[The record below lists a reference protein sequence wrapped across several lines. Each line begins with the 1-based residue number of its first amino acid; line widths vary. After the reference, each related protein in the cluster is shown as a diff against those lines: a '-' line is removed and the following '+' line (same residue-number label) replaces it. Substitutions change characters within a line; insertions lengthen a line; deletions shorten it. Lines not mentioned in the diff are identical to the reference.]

1 MSPKPANVVHL
12 PTAAGRQW
20 KSAKV
25 NNLTADWNTY
35 TRPIDQDIRH
45 GLSTIRARARD
56 LAQNSDHAKG
66 FLRIVRNNVVG
77 APGFVLQSRAALANG
92 EPDTRVR
99 TDVEREWKEWGKR
112 GNCEITGKFTWAG
125 LQRHVIE
132 TVARDGESFIRILR
146 PYQNRWGMTLQ
157 VIDPETVDIQFNG
170 EHGGNEVRM
179 GVELDVDRRPV
190 AYHLLAEPSINQ
202 SSYRATSG
210 RFRVPAEEMLHVYLP
225 EFSWQTRGVPWM
237 AVSAQRLH
245 MITGTEDAEVTA
257 TRASAAKF
265 AIYEAEEWAPAPEKN
280 KEGLV
285 DSNGNPLTTDPGQFA
300 QDVAPGLM
308 EVAPYGYKL
317 NMVDPAHPN
326 AAMPDFLKWGLRSV
340 ATGMGVSYNTI
351 GNDAEGVNYTSL
363 RFFLGVERDNW
374 MEVQDWFESEFPEP
388 VRSIWTADQIRYGN
402 LNGRRGR
409 DSELDN
415 VYWQPRRWEGPD
427 PAKQSTA
434 DRKDLEIGATTL
446 TDILARK
453 GRDFD
458 DVLAQR
464 ISELKRAKD
473 AAESVGMTLQDV
485 MPYLAGQ
492 ITETTETGTNAT
504 EQD

>member
-1 MSPKPANVVHL
+1 MASKASNVVKL

-20 KSAKV
+20 KTAKV

-45 GLSTIRARARD
+45 GLSTIRARARE
-56 LAQNSDHAKG
+56 LAQNSDHTKG

-77 APGFVLQSRAALANG
+77 ATGFVLQSRAETARG
-92 EPDTRVR
+92 KQDKKTRK
-99 TDVEREWKEWGKR
+99 DVEREWKAWGRR

-132 TVARDGESFIRILR
+132 TVARDGESFVRILR
-146 PYQNRWGMTLQ
+146 PFPNRWGMTLQ

-170 EHGGNEVRM
+170 QHEGNEVRM
-179 GVELDVDRRPV
+179 GVELDADRRPV
-190 AYHLLAEPSINQ
+190 AYHLLAEPTITQ
-202 SSYRATSG
+202 SSYRAASG
-210 RFRVPAEEMLHVYLP
+210 RYRVPAEEMLHVFLP

-265 AIYEAEEWAPAPEKN
+265 AIYEAEEWAPPPEKQKN
-280 KEGLV
+280 GLV
-285 DSNGNPLTTDPGQFA
+285 DENGNPLTTDPGQFA
-300 QDVAPGLM
+300 QDVAPGMM

-326 AAMPDFLKWGLRSV
+326 SAMPDFLKWGLRSV
-340 ATGMGVSYNTI
+340 ATGMGVSYNTL

-374 MEVQDWFESEFPEP
+374 MEVQDWFGGEFPEP
-388 VRSIWTADQIRYGN
+388 VREIWTADQLKLGT
-402 LNGRRGR
+402 LAALPGRE
-409 DSELDN
+409 SELDN

-458 DVLAQR
+458 DALAQR
-464 ISELKRAKD
+464 VSELKRAKE
-473 AAESVGMTLQDV
+473 AAEAQGLTLQDL
-485 MPYLAGQ
+485 MPYLTSAAIEQ
-492 ITETTETGTNAT
+492 PETGADAN
-504 EQD
+504 EKD